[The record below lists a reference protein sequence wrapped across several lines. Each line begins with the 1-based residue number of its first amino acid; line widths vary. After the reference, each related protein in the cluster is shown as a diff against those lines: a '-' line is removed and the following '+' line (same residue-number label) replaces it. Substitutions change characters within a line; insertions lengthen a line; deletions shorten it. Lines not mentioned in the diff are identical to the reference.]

1 MAFKRN
7 KFGAV
12 KTTVDGLKFDSK
24 LEARRY
30 QELVL
35 LQRAGKISE
44 LSVQVPFTI
53 IHKQPGER
61 AVKYVSD
68 FTYREN
74 GELVVEDVKGGK
86 ATATPVYKIKKKL
99 MLLVHGIR
107 IKEVYA

>member
-1 MAFKRN
+1 MAIKRN

-12 KTTVDGLKFDSK
+12 KTTFGGLKFDSK

-30 QELVL
+30 QELLL
-35 LQRAGKISE
+35 LQKAGKISE
-44 LSVQVPFTI
+44 LTVQVPFTV

-61 AVKYVSD
+61 AVKYIAD
-68 FTYREN
+68 FSYREN
-74 GELVVEDVKGGK
+74 GDLVVEDTKSK

-99 MLLVHGIR
+99 MLQVHGIR